1 MLAWLQA
8 NLATILILVVLAAVV
23 AAIIAHLIRNKRKG
37 KSSCGCTCQS
47 CPMEGACHSE
57 KK

>member
-8 NLATILILVVLAAVV
+8 NLATILILVVLATIV
-23 AAIIAHLIRNKRKG
+23 AAIIAHLIRNRRKG
-37 KSSCGCTCQS
+37 KSSCGCACQS